1 MDPGRCGGL
10 DPPLHLH
17 GIDPGAVAIG
27 NDPRHLEAQASIE
40 ALGVLAGAER
50 DALDRGIRFGLAQAC
65 QRQFPAQ
72 SMPVQRALYH
82 APAETGTAVAASR
95 QAAAGHDA
103 AISFDDLECTVHGLF
118 LQEAFEV
125 AAFFRREEC
134 GYVAVEDRQAGAGIG
149 GAVEAEVHGKCLGV
163 ARAHFNRPD
172 VVLLKGVSHDEAA
185 GAPKCSKV
193 HGAESIFSRMISPT
207 SNDCA
212 EHRRLHQA
220 GASVAGSGEADAGAM
235 ACSGARRLLGYALD
249 TWD

>member
-40 ALGVLAGAER
+40 ALGVLAGTER

-95 QAAAGHDA
+95 QAAARHDA
-103 AISFDDLECTVHGLF
+103 AISLDDLECTVHGLF
-118 LQEAFEV
+118 LQEAPKV
-125 AAFFRREEC
+125 AALFGREV
-134 GYVAVEDRQAGAGIG
+134 GGHVAVENRQAGAGIG

-172 VVLLKGVSHDEAA
+172 VVLLEGGIARR
-185 GAPKCSKV
+185 GRR
-193 HGAESIFSRMISPT
+193 GAEVLQGT
-207 SNDCA
+207 W
-212 EHRRLHQA
+212 
-220 GASVAGSGEADAGAM
+220 SGVD
-235 ACSGARRLLGYALD
+235 LLTDDFAHFE
-249 TWD
+249 